1 MEAIKMKKI
10 AVIYLSNTG
19 NTQAM
24 AEAVATGATSD
35 ATEVSLLTF
44 DDATLEDVKGADA
57 IAFGCPACGT
67 EELDEDTVVPFM
79 EMIKDSI
86 DGKAMVLFGS
96 FGWGDGAY
104 IEDWER
110 QVKGYGANLL
120 ESGLTNMEDP
130 DANALSQC
138 QALGKKLQ

>member
-1 MEAIKMKKI
+1 MKKI

-35 ATEVSLLTF
+35 ATEVKLLSF
-44 DDATLEDVKGADA
+44 DDATLEDVVEADA

-67 EELDEDTVVPFM
+67 EELDEDTVLPFM
-79 EMIKDSI
+79 ETIKESI
-86 DGKAMVLFGS
+86 EGKKMVLFGS

-104 IEDWER
+104 IEDWEA
-110 QVKGYGANLL
+110 QVKEYGATLL
-120 ESGLTNMEDP
+120 DSGLTIMEDP
-130 DANALSQC
+130 DASGLSDC
-138 QALGKKLQ
+138 QELGKKLQ